1 MAFRGP
7 GPPCHAI
14 LVGARDLYHSR
25 WMGHSGGSEVG
36 GLPGRR
42 NRELLAPQGPK
53 VAQLRAGRPGK
64 PIDRALQEA
73 SGSRTS
79 MDRDCR
85 CQKLANGEGEQ
96 VCGCVLSEEKYCAIS
111 PLVGLYSCANPIPL
125 DAPPPAP
132 ECPPHSPAAAATAA
146 ALPFHLVARRKGSP
160 SARACPHPNLAVPGP
175 IGNWF
180 SRRIVVFGGGAWVSD
195 APKLPHRTPQQVFSR
210 GSSRGRVV
218 WGRRRGR
225 PRGGRAELTE
235 QGREKLKG

>member
-1 MAFRGP
+1 MLRLGRGKRDKRRFQPVCRQAQKTKYEQGVRLAFRGP

-111 PLVGLYSCANPIPL
+111 PLVGL
-125 DAPPPAP
+125 
-132 ECPPHSPAAAATAA
+132 
-146 ALPFHLVARRKGSP
+146 
-160 SARACPHPNLAVPGP
+160 
-175 IGNWF
+175 
-180 SRRIVVFGGGAWVSD
+180 
-195 APKLPHRTPQQVFSR
+195 
-210 GSSRGRVV
+210 
-218 WGRRRGR
+218 
-225 PRGGRAELTE
+225 
-235 QGREKLKG
+235 

>member
-1 MAFRGP
+1 LAFRGP

-96 VCGCVLSEEKYCAIS
+96 VCGCVLSEEIYCAGDQPSRRLIVV
-111 PLVGLYSCANPIPL
+111 PTQFPWMPHL
-125 DAPPPAP
+125 PPPNAP
-132 ECPPHSPAAAATAA
+132 LTVPPPPPPPPPSHFTSSRAEKVHPVPGPVPTQTW
-146 ALPFHLVARRKGSP
+146 PFPDRLGIGF
-160 SARACPHPNLAVPGP
+160 RAELSFLAAVPGYRTRP
-175 IGNWF
+175 SF
-180 SRRIVVFGGGAWVSD
+180 HTAHRSRFFHGGLRVGGSYGGVGGGDREGAGRS
-195 APKLPHRTPQQVFSR
+195 LPN
-210 GSSRGRVV
+210 
-218 WGRRRGR
+218 
-225 PRGGRAELTE
+225 RA
-235 QGREKLKG
+235 GKN